1 MSEDIKAIRKRI
13 DYIDEEIVKLLAER
27 VKAAKD
33 IGRLKKEKGLP
44 IIDFKRENEIY
55 SRVRSLAIENGL
67 SPEDCE
73 KIFKEIIQM
82 CRKIQ

>member
-1 MSEDIKAIRKRI
+1 MSEDIKALRERI

-27 VKAAKD
+27 VKVAKD

-44 IIDFKRENEIY
+44 IVDSKRENEVY
-55 SRVRSLAIENGL
+55 SRARRLALENGL

-73 KIFKEIIQM
+73 KIFKEIVKM
-82 CRKIQ
+82 CRKVQ

>member
-1 MSEDIKAIRKRI
+1 MSEDINALRERI

-27 VKAAKD
+27 VKVAKD

-44 IIDFKRENEIY
+44 IVDSQRENEVY
-55 SRVRSLAIENGL
+55 SRAIRLALENGL

-73 KIFKEIIQM
+73 NIFKVIVQM
-82 CRKIQ
+82 CRKVQ

>member
-1 MSEDIKAIRKRI
+1 MSEDIKALRERI

-27 VKAAKD
+27 VKVAKD

-44 IIDFKRENEIY
+44 RVDAQRENEVY
-55 SRVRSLAIENGL
+55 SRAIRLALENGL

-73 KIFKEIIQM
+73 NIFKGIVQM
-82 CRKIQ
+82 CRKVQ

>member
-1 MSEDIKAIRKRI
+1 MSEDINALRERI

-27 VKAAKD
+27 VKVAKD

-44 IIDFKRENEIY
+44 IVDSQRENEVYTRAI
-55 SRVRSLAIENGL
+55 RLALENGL

-73 KIFKEIIQM
+73 NIFKVIVQM
-82 CRKIQ
+82 CRKVQ

>member
-1 MSEDIKAIRKRI
+1 MSEDINALRERI

-27 VKAAKD
+27 VKVAKD

-44 IIDFKRENEIY
+44 IVDSQRENEVYTRAI
-55 SRVRSLAIENGL
+55 RLALENGL

-73 KIFKEIIQM
+73 NIFKGIVQM
-82 CRKIQ
+82 CRKVQ

>member
-1 MSEDIKAIRKRI
+1 MSEDINALRERI

-27 VKAAKD
+27 VKVAKD

-44 IIDFKRENEIY
+44 IVDSQRENEVY
-55 SRVRSLAIENGL
+55 SRAIRLALENGL

-73 KIFKEIIQM
+73 NIFKGIVQM
-82 CRKIQ
+82 CRKVQ